1 MNLLFEAIVMVF
13 LATEDELSQVI
24 YIYIYKGPLKLKFY
38 TSFIILFF

>member
-24 YIYIYKGPLKLKFY
+24 YIYIYIRDP
-38 TSFIILFF
+38 